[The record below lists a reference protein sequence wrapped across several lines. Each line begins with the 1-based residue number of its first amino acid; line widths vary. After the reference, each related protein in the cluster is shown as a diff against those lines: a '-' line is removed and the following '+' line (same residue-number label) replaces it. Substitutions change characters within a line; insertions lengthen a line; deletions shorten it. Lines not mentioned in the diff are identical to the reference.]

1 MIRVISLLLFLNL
14 TACATLDLTRETPQS
29 ILKKTNLLVKQKRW
43 AEAEELLSQ
52 GAQEFPDETQIRDK
66 LAEVQSEWQT
76 NVQRLEDWMLLYE
89 TEAMLLQRPLLVS
102 MSESDPDDIIL
113 KARLQLHNASLRS
126 KRALLIACAEN
137 HQGKEIKLARRC
149 IEAAR
154 IINETYKVQQL
165 LAGIKEKQ
173 QGIQREQLA
182 RNKAEQRQTAIA
194 QSRKHLEN
202 NEYVEVVQLL
212 QSVIAEHPDDV
223 ELNVLYQEAKA
234 GRDLQIL
241 QLISQG
247 DRLYRSERTEE
258 ALDVWKQA
266 EQLDPTFEDLNTRI
280 VRAEKVLKQLQKIK
294 ESN

>member
-1 MIRVISLLLFLNL
+1 LFLNL

-66 LAEVQSEWQT
+66 LAEVQSEWQS